1 MTSQS
6 TGPQTKKIILQ
17 DLALIKKFVEL
28 GQIRVC
34 VIGIGRIG
42 LPTALSVANAKLP
55 TVGVDINV
63 DLVNKI
69 NSKIFPLKD
78 EPGYEEI
85 FNNVINQG
93 LFHVT
98 TKIEEAVPISDLILL
113 SLPTPMDENNVPNYS
128 ALKTV
133 GKQLG
138 KIMEP
143 HTLVVVESTIEP
155 GFIENEL
162 IQIIESENRLI
173 VGKTFSIG
181 VCPENANPGEILHDF
196 THLPRLVGGL
206 DEKTTDIITE
216 IYNHIF
222 PVELIRMPNCK
233 TANAVKLT
241 TNVFRDINI
250 AFVNEMAMLFEKLD
264 IDIYKVLEAADKKYN
279 FQVHYPGPGVGGPCL
294 PVNSYQLLNSARKFD
309 DDMLRIV
316 KVSRQINENMHYHI
330 IDLFLDALKEVNKT
344 IENSTVLI
352 LGISYKPNVKD
363 IQLSPAE
370 QIVKKLQSLRAKVKI
385 YDPYFKSTKIYDID
399 TENDLMSAISGV
411 DAIIIV
417 TAHKEFF
424 DIEPTFLSSK
434 TKNLIVID
442 SRGIMDKH
450 AAKKAGLIFRGL
462 GRGKI

>member
-1 MTSQS
+1 MQP
-6 TGPQTKKIILQ
+6 TGAQTKKLTLQ
-17 DLALIKKFVEL
+17 DLASIKKFVEL

-34 VIGIGRIG
+34 VVGIGRIG

-55 TVGVDINV
+55 TIGVDINA

-93 LFHVT
+93 FFHAT
-98 TKIEEAVPISDLILL
+98 TKIEEAVPISDLVLL

-128 ALKTV
+128 ALKIV

-138 KIMEP
+138 KLMEP

-162 IQIIESENRLI
+162 IQIIESENRL
-173 VGKTFSIG
+173 VAGKTFGIG
-181 VCPENANPGEILHDF
+181 VCPENANPGEILRDF

-222 PVELIRMPNCK
+222 PVELVRMPNCK

-309 DDMLRIV
+309 DNMLKIV
-316 KVSRQINENMHYHI
+316 KAGRQINENMPFHI
-330 IDLFLDALKEVNKT
+330 TDLLLDALKEVNKT
-344 IENSTVLI
+344 INNSTILV

-370 QIVKKLQSLRAKVKI
+370 QVVKKLQSLGAKVRI

-399 TENDLMSAISGV
+399 TENDLMSAISGI
-411 DAIIIV
+411 DAIIMV

-434 TKNLIVID
+434 TKNLVVID

-450 AAKKAGLIFRGL
+450 AAKKAGLTFRGL
-462 GRGKI
+462 GRGRI

>member
-1 MTSQS
+1 MQP
-6 TGPQTKKIILQ
+6 TGVQTKKLTLQ
-17 DLALIKKFVEL
+17 DLASIKKFLES

-55 TVGVDINV
+55 TIGVDINV

-85 FNNVINQG
+85 FNSVINQG
-93 LFHVT
+93 LFHAT
-98 TKIEEAVPISDLILL
+98 TKIEEAVPISDLVLL
-113 SLPTPMDENNVPNYS
+113 SLPTPMDENNVPNYD

-138 KIMEP
+138 KLMEP

-162 IQIIESENRLI
+162 IQIIESENRL
-173 VGKTFSIG
+173 VAGKTFGMG
-181 VCPENANPGEILHDF
+181 VCPENANPGEILRDF

-250 AFVNEMAMLFEKLD
+250 AFVNEMAILFEKLD

-309 DDMLRIV
+309 DNMLRIV
-316 KVSRQINENMHYHI
+316 KAGRQINENMPFHI
-330 IDLFLDALKEVNKT
+330 IDLLLDALKEVNKT
-344 IENSTVLI
+344 IDNSTILI

-370 QIVKKLQSLRAKVKI
+370 QVIKRLQLLGAKVRI
-385 YDPYFKSTKIYDID
+385 YDPYFKSTKIYGVD
-399 TENDLMSAISGV
+399 TENNLMDAVSGT
-411 DAIIIV
+411 DGIILV

-434 TKNLIVID
+434 SKNLVVID
-442 SRGIMDKH
+442 SRGMMDKH
-450 AAKKAGLIFRGL
+450 TAKKAGLIFRSL